1 MDAAV
6 AADGRTDHLI
16 ANGRTNSAE
25 KLTAQMLAKAPFD
38 AAGET
43 CSYDHGLSGRLRS
56 RGNLSQD
63 NAVAWID
70 RLLTA
75 IDDLISAQVNA
86 ILHHPHFQRLRSE
99 ER

>member
-1 MDAAV
+1 
-6 AADGRTDHLI
+6 
-16 ANGRTNSAE
+16 
-25 KLTAQMLAKAPFD
+25 MLAKAPFD

-43 CSYDHGLSGRLRS
+43 YSYDHGLSGRVRS

-75 IDDLISAQVNA
+75 IDDLVSAQVNA
-86 ILHHPHFQRLRSE
+86 ILHDPHFQRLEARW
-99 ER
+99 RGLAYLVQVAQDVPNVRTQGAFGAVG